1 MELFAQEPLGWS
13 LEEACDMC
21 LCSALDIPKD
31 TIENLFYAL
40 APLSSSSNNLLE
52 LPPGA
57 KLALNL
63 PSFHLAC
70 QKR

>member
-1 MELFAQEPLGWS
+1 MELFAQEPLGWN
-13 LEEACDMC
+13 LEEARDMC
-21 LCSALDIPKD
+21 LRSALDIPKD
-31 TIENLFYAL
+31 TIEKLFQAL
-40 APLSSSSNNLLE
+40 APLSSSSNHHLE

-70 QKR
+70 QER